1 MCDLFEQFIQAIF
14 HKVIEANLVNT
25 ITRNLNGIY
34 RSIFFKRIPH
44 AMMSWCFFDYVE
56 STMIANEIG
65 PIR

>member
-1 MCDLFEQFIQAIF
+1 MRSNFIQAIF
-14 HKVIEANLVNT
+14 HEVIEADLVNT

-34 RSIFFKRIPH
+34 QSIFFSNILH

-56 STMIANEIG
+56 STMIASEIG